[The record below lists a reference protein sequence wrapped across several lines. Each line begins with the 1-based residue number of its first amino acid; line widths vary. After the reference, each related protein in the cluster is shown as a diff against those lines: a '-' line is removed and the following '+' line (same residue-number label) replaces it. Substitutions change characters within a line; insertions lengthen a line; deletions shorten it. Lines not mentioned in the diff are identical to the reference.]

1 MPKGV
6 IKTAKDESRWSRAK
20 ELAENQYPDASGPK
34 FWKIVMGI
42 FKKMKGMKKLSKA
55 VRRAPMPSAGEVTEG
70 YNIGDEKEFPD
81 GSTRKLGYSS
91 GTGVRRWLGIGG
103 DEEAAD
109 SIGGQTAMP
118 EETEPQSVEEK
129 KPEGIEKE
137 EWQGFNKYLTVENP
151 FLNCQS
157 YDEIIIRWYAMAYE
171 YDERLNIN
179 EKIYDENIN
188 KKIKKDIA
196 DLDNY
201 LLAFMMYK
209 ISFMISKIMEWEP
222 EFNYEK
228 FIKDHEWNQFFEYLE
243 KKKEPVE
250 IDYSELYQE

>member
-1 MPKGV
+1 MPEGV
-6 IKTAKDESRWSRAK
+6 IKTEKDESRWIKAK
-20 ELAENQYPDASGPK
+20 KLAENQYPDAEGDK

-55 VRRAPMPSAGEVTEG
+55 IQTPSAGGVTEG
-70 YNIGDEKEFPD
+70 YNIGDEKEFPG

-91 GTGVRRWLGIGG
+91 GTGVRRWLGIGQ
-103 DEEAAD
+103 DEEPD
-109 SIGGQTAMP
+109 SIEGQTAMP
-118 EETEPQSVEEK
+118 EEKEPQSAEDR

-171 YDERLNIN
+171 YDDRLNIN

-188 KKIKKDIA
+188 KKIRKDIT

-209 ISFMISKIMEWEP
+209 ISFMISEITEWEP

-228 FIKDHEWNQFFEYLE
+228 FIKDHDWNEFFDYLE

-250 IDYSELYQE
+250 VDYSELYQEENE